1 MNFGLNAN
9 AVITGI
15 FQTPGSSA
23 KGDPFELRAGPFV
36 AGELRVLSLR
46 GRERV
51 NDAYCYEVTFATEVP
66 PDLVPIS
73 LFGTPAC
80 LAIKAPGFDP
90 HVIQGLTSSV
100 EALGGVPGEQG
111 GKRRRFRVEI
121 VPKLWLL
128 KRRRKNRIFQNK
140 SVVEIVQTLLDGVKI
155 ADAECHWRVH
165 AADYPKLPFVYQR
178 AESDYDFFRRI
189 LASAGIFFYF
199 EHASGFLDSLLPGAS
214 AVAGLAGTAAG
225 MIGGAVGGAVES
237 VEASAKLVT
246 VLNFGSDAGHT
257 PAVTSGLAGG
267 LANAAIGGILHDAAG
282 ALGGSVAASFIAEDP
297 SDAIAF
303 DDGAGADT
311 NKERIYEF
319 GLKKSIRTKSLRF
332 LDRNVEASSNWVG
345 VAGATTFSVGGLS
358 TDSLTTTLGAQASLS
373 LGPGGLQAGLNIQ
386 AKFDVDAPNLPAS
399 ELRQERYQVD
409 PNVRQD
415 KSIDDRM
422 EMELGR
428 LRRKYVEAE
437 GKSDSRR
444 LGAAY
449 RFILA
454 GHPIAMLNDEY
465 TVTAL
470 DVEGV
475 HPDFAGE
482 ADAVYRNR
490 FRCIPSNLA
499 PRPKRPKRMPKP
511 GLELA
516 TVVNFVGGS
525 ALPGLEASA
534 CGYVRVRFRWQIADD
549 RGTSGPGLELGSDD
563 ANAAW
568 IPLVQP
574 WAGAGYGAQ
583 FIPREGM
590 EVLVGFLEGQSE
602 RPVILGCLYSQASPP
617 PWGGTIENQKV
628 GILSRTRPENG
639 GYSEISIDDR
649 QDGELV
655 CVRAQRDLDID
666 VVVDSRATVGN
677 DQEVTVTHDSTFTV
691 GVDSN
696 TTIGRDQTYK
706 VGGDSKV
713 EISGDS
719 TVTVN
724 GASST
729 TVQGSSDETI
739 EGDFAHTVSGR
750 LDATTEGEQAESY
763 ADNYTARHAGH
774 RVVVVGSG
782 EVHRSA
788 TLHVE
793 GSGRAYASKFFE
805 VVTLEGFTLTCGKSQ
820 IRIAPEMVTIS
831 SPKLAFV
838 SQEMNE
844 TTEKYVLSAKDKISL
859 SGQTLSAAGSGAS
872 LTLDSGA
879 SMTGSQ
885 VKLAGGSGSS
895 AQDDKKKK
903 VTKVTV
909 TDPDGKPLA
918 DQRVLLRT
926 GGENGEERMVVL
938 DAKGE
943 FEVESDDAFE
953 VVFPDLV
960 DAKQG

>member
-23 KGDPFELRAGPFV
+23 KGDPFELRAGPFM

-51 NDAYCYEVTFATEVP
+51 NDAYRYEVTFATEVP
-66 PDLVPIS
+66 PDLVPTA

-111 GKRRRFRVEI
+111 GKRRRFRLEI

-140 SVVEIVQTLLDGVKI
+140 SVVEIAQTLLDGIKI
-155 ADAECHWRVH
+155 ADKECHWRIH

-214 AVAGLAGTAAG
+214 AVAGLAGTAAS
-225 MIGGAVGGAVES
+225 MIGGVVGDAVES
-237 VEASAKLVT
+237 VEATAKLVS

-267 LANAAIGGILHDAAG
+267 LANAAIGGLLHDAVG
-282 ALGGSVAASFIAEDP
+282 AIGGSAAASFIAEDP
-297 SDAIAF
+297 SDTIGF

-332 LDRNVEASSNWVG
+332 LDRNVESSSNWVA

-358 TDSLTTTLGAQASLS
+358 TDSLTTALGAQVGVSI
-373 LGPGGLQAGLNIQ
+373 GPGGIQAGLNVQ

-415 KSIDDRM
+415 KSADDRM
-422 EMELGR
+422 QLELGR

-449 RFILA
+449 RFTLG

-475 HPDFAGE
+475 HPDFAAE
-482 ADAVYRNR
+482 SDAVYRSR
-490 FRCIPSNLA
+490 FRCIPSNIA
-499 PRPKRPKRMPKP
+499 PRPRRPKRRPKA

-516 TVVNFVGGS
+516 TVVNFVGGD
-525 ALPGLEASA
+525 ALPGLEASP
-534 CGYVRVRFRWQIADD
+534 CGYVHVRFRWDILDD
-549 RGTSGPGLELGSDD
+549 HGSPHGSLELGSDD
-563 ANAAW
+563 ANAVW
-568 IPLVQP
+568 VPIVQP

-602 RPVILGCLYSQASPP
+602 RPVILGCLYSRTNLP
-617 PWGGTIENQKV
+617 PWGGPIDNQKV
-628 GILSRTRPENG
+628 GIRSQTRPALDG

-649 QDGELV
+649 QGGEV
-655 CVRAQRDLDID
+655 VQVRAQRNLDVE
-666 VVVDSRATVGN
+666 VVQNSHTHVGMN
-677 DQEVTVTHDSTFTV
+677 
-691 GVDSN
+691 
-696 TTIGRDQTYK
+696 
-706 VGGDSKV
+706 
-713 EISGDS
+713 
-719 TVTVN
+719 
-724 GASST
+724 SST
-729 TVQGSSDETI
+729 TVEMDDHVTILANATREVGEISSTTIKGDEQY
-739 EGDFAHTVSGR
+739 EVRGDATHHVIGTRTLLVDADNTESIAGDLSRSVSGR
-750 LDATTEGEQAESY
+750 VDAITEGVHSETFGDDVIE
-763 ADNYTARHAGH
+763 RHAGH
-774 RVVVVGSG
+774 RAIIVGG
-782 EVHRSA
+782 PDKKRSTA
-788 TLHVE
+788 LHVE
-793 GSGRAYASKFFE
+793 GAARLYAATSAE
-805 VVTLEGFTLTCGKSQ
+805 AVALEGFTITCGKTQ
-820 IRIAPEMVTIS
+820 IRIEPEMLTIA
-831 SPKLAFV
+831 SPKIVLV
-838 SQEMNE
+838 SKDIET
-844 TTEKYVLSAKDKISL
+844 TTEKFALTAKDSVSIS
-859 SGQTLSAAGSGAS
+859 GKKANFAGSSAVIA
-872 LTLDSGA
+872 LDDNATVQG
-879 SMTGSQ
+879 TQ
-885 VKLAGGSGSS
+885 VKLSGGSASS
-895 AQDDKKKK
+895 SEQSKDKKI
-903 VTKVTV
+903 TTIQL
-909 TDPDGKPLA
+909 TDQDGAAIA
-918 DQRVLLRT
+918 DQRVIVRK
-926 GGENGEERMVVL
+926 GGEGGEERVVVVDAEGKIKIEGDDPFDVIFPDVL
-938 DAKGE
+938 DAH
-943 FEVESDDAFE
+943 S
-953 VVFPDLV
+953 
-960 DAKQG
+960 